1 MSEKVMV
8 PCPKCGGTGEVE
20 YSTRA
25 IFGLN
30 VQRLRKAKGWTQEE
44 LSERVKHTRAQIAN
58 IESGRSGTTLDG
70 LLVFASAFGCDP
82 GELLRATE
90 PKESNEP

>member
-1 MSEKVMV
+1 MSDRVMV
-8 PCPKCGGTGEVE
+8 TCPRCGGTGEVE

-30 VQRLRKAKGWTQEE
+30 VQRLRKANGWTQEE
-44 LSERVKHTRAQIAN
+44 LSNRVKHTRPQIAN

-70 LLVFASAFGCDP
+70 LLEFATAFGCEP
-82 GELLRATE
+82 GDLLRPTDPTGDTE
-90 PKESNEP
+90 T